1 MGWFGKKKE
10 RGGSM
15 SSMPSL
21 PELPR
26 LPELPSLSRSP
37 SFERVSLPN
46 LPSYPN
52 SSLGK
57 KFSQNAIKDA
67 VSGEEEDDFEED
79 EDDFSE
85 EDEIMPSP
93 LSRIGG
99 GNAGLQSK
107 PLQGFVKRSALPEEE
122 YTSRGSLVNSFKRS
136 GKMEPV
142 FIRIDKYEDA
152 LNMFDDA
159 RKKIVE
165 MEDLLKHIK
174 KIKEDEYRELKD
186 WETETQKIKDDFE
199 KVNRDIFSK
208 I

>member
-1 MGWFGKKKE
+1 MGWFGKKEEKSM
-10 RGGSM
+10 GS

-52 SSLGK
+52 SSLGR

-67 VSGEEEDDFEED
+67 VSGEKEDDFEED
-79 EDDFSE
+79 EEDYSD
-85 EDEIMPSP
+85 EDEITP
-93 LSRIGG
+93 
-99 GNAGLQSK
+99 K
-107 PLQGFVKRSALPEEE
+107 PLQGFVKRNALPEEE
-122 YTSRGSLVNSFKRS
+122 YTSRSNLVGSFKRG

-186 WETETQKIKDDFE
+186 WETEIQKIKDDFE

>member
-1 MGWFGKKKE
+1 MGWFGKKDE
-10 RGGSM
+10 REMSS

-26 LPELPSLSRSP
+26 LPELPSLSKSP

-52 SSLGK
+52 SSFGR

-67 VSGEEEDDFEED
+67 VSGEKEDDFEED
-79 EDDFSE
+79 EDDFSD
-85 EDEIMPSP
+85 EDEVMP
-93 LSRIGG
+93 
-99 GNAGLQSK
+99 K
-107 PLQGFVKRSALPEEE
+107 PLQGFVKRSTLPEEE
-122 YTSRGSLVNSFKRS
+122 YTSRMSTGNSFKRG

-174 KIKEDEYRELKD
+174 KIKEDEFRELKD
-186 WETETQKIKDDFE
+186 WESEIQKIKDDFE

-208 I
+208 L

>member
-1 MGWFGKKKE
+1 MGWFGKKEEK
-10 RGGSM
+10 GGGI

-21 PELPR
+21 PELPK

-79 EDDFSE
+79 EAEDFSD
-85 EDEIMPSP
+85 EDEIMPKSP
-93 LSRIGG
+93 
-99 GNAGLQSK
+99 
-107 PLQGFVKRSALPEEE
+107 QGFVKRNTLPEEE
-122 YTSRGSLVNSFKRS
+122 YTSRGSLVNSFKRG

-186 WETETQKIKDDFE
+186 WETEIQKIKDDFE